1 MYCDIPVITSAVSSL
16 PEVGGG
22 AVLYVDPTSV
32 DSIRQA
38 MMAMFCDVNLRK
50 NLIDKA
56 RIQRESFTWEKTA
69 DLLWKSIEKCL

>member
-1 MYCDIPVITSAVSSL
+1 L
-16 PEVGGG
+16 PEVGGD

-38 MMAMFCDVNLRK
+38 MTTMFSDVNLRK

-56 RIQRESFTWEKTA
+56 HIQRERFTWEKTA

>member
-16 PEVGGG
+16 PEVGGD

-38 MMAMFCDVNLRK
+38 MMAMFCDANLRK
-50 NLIDKA
+50 DLIDKA
-56 RIQRESFTWEKTA
+56 RVQRESFTWEKTA
-69 DLLWKSIEKCL
+69 DLLWQSIEKCL